1 MASEFKEYAQEAGLL
16 ERDMPNP
23 HHPLLQNDDEIRDLS
38 DLIEARDD
46 RTRDDLD
53 LRQIDNDDNIDV
65 SRELTFP
72 KTARPANSATRTPD
86 AGDDF
91 NADARTHGPAIDA
104 EEMEY
109 RTQADFT
116 DSMNLTDPDPNT
128 GMDADEYLG
137 DEMDMDRSVDI
148 TGTATGISR
157 GMATHLPQDIGRDGF
172 QIEEPEAS
180 GDPRALAGNDR
191 EDADDMAERIRDAA
205 GLDDEFDPDAGVI
218 PSARRP
224 DVDSRDEALD
234 ATRQQK

>member
-16 ERDMPNP
+16 ERDMPSD
-23 HHPLLQNDDEIRDLS
+23 HHPLLQNDDDIRDLS

-46 RTRDDLD
+46 RTRDDID
-53 LRQIDNDDNIDV
+53 LRQIDADDNIDV

-72 KTARPANSATRTPD
+72 KTPRPSNSASRTPD

-91 NADARTHGPAIDA
+91 NADARTHGPAVDE

-109 RTQADFT
+109 RTQADFA

-128 GMDADEYLG
+128 GMDEDEYLG
-137 DEMDMDRSVDI
+137 EMDMDRSVDI

-180 GDPRALAGNDR
+180 GDPRALMNDG
-191 EDADDMAERIRDAA
+191 EDAGDMADRIHNAA

-218 PSARRP
+218 PAARRP
-224 DVDSRDEALD
+224 DVDTRDETLD